1 MNFDFS
7 KISHL
12 SKEEKYQYMLLYK
25 EQQIRFAR
33 KSFWEFC
40 KAVHPLFF
48 KESRTYLKQMA
59 DDLQDFVEDNLIN
72 PETNRPYNN
81 MTINMPP
88 RHGKSFTANLFAQWL
103 LGKNKRRQ
111 VITVSYSRDLSDRF
125 SQQVRDGIAVDK
137 GRPLEITYTDIFP
150 DTVIKYGD
158 SSKREWSLEG
168 SSVVNYFSTSF
179 GSSITGRGA
188 TLGIVDDPVKDHVEA
203 FNEQLLDDKMYW
215 YDNTFHSRIEKG
227 GKKIVIATR
236 WSTKDLTGRLL
247 EREPDEWYELKLP
260 ACLNE
265 ETGEMLCEELF
276 DFDMYMKAKEV
287 MSEEIFMANY
297 QQVPMDVKG
306 RLYTKISTYEDNPI
320 PVDDRGRPLFERIV
334 SYTDT
339 ADTGADNL
347 VSIVAGEY
355 KGQLWILDIL
365 YTKEPMEITEPLQ
378 AKLLVENGVTFAK
391 FESNNGG
398 RGYARN
404 IEKILWEEYSTR
416 KPRIDW
422 FHQSKNKKA
431 RILTESV
438 FVMNNIFFPKDWH
451 IQFSRFS
458 QDLLSFQKEGKNKHD
473 DAPDCLTGLA
483 EMVTD
488 RGRKWQAVKSLY

>member
-1 MNFDFS
+1 MEFDFS
-7 KISHL
+7 IIKHL
-12 SKEEKYQYMLLYK
+12 PKEKQYEYLQLYK
-25 EQQIRFAR
+25 EQQIRLAR
-33 KSFWEFC
+33 QSFWEFC
-40 KAVHPLFF
+40 KAVHPTFF

-59 DDLQDFVEDNLIN
+59 NDLQKFVENDLIN
-72 PETNRPYNN
+72 PKTNQPYHN

-125 SQQVRDGIAVDK
+125 SQQVRDGIAVEK

-150 DTVIKYGD
+150 ETIIKYGD

-168 SSVVNYFSTSF
+168 STVVNYFSTSF

-247 EREPDEWYELKLP
+247 DREPDEWYELKLP

-276 DFDMYMKAKEV
+276 DFDMYNKAKEV
-287 MSEEIFMANY
+287 MTEEIFNANY

-306 RLYTKISTYEDNPI
+306 RLYTSIATYENNPI
-320 PVDDRGRPLFERIV
+320 PRDENNQPLFERII

-347 VSIVAGEY
+347 VTIVAGEY
-355 KGQLWILDIL
+355 KKQLWVLDIY
-365 YTKEPMEITEPLQ
+365 YTKEPMEVTEPEL
-378 AKLLVENGVTFAK
+378 AKVLYQNRVTYAK

-404 IEKILWEEYSTR
+404 IERILLENYDTR
-416 KPRIDW
+416 KPKIDW
-422 FHQSKNKKA
+422 FHQSKNKVS
-431 RILTESV
+431 RILSESV
-438 FVMNNIFFPKDWH
+438 FVMNNIFFPTDWH
-451 IQFSRFS
+451 IRWSRFS

-473 DAPDCLTGLA
+473 DAPDALTGLA

-488 RGRKWQAVKSLY
+488 RGKKWTAVKSLY